1 MRHAKAAPELAD
13 FSSPGTRM
21 YSRTGAQKGPEL
33 PFRDEKQGS
42 SVDGAFLARV
52 FSVSMQGWSGA
63 VICTACLCGT
73 SVLAAGLHAFRGSDP

>member
-1 MRHAKAAPELAD
+1 M
-13 FSSPGTRM
+13 
-21 YSRTGAQKGPEL
+21 GATPKVAFGL
-33 PFRDEKQGS
+33 
-42 SVDGAFLARV
+42 SVDGAVLARV